1 MTDNLEVLC
10 LEGLEKA
17 LIGYQMNADSNLLT
31 LVYDYDAT
39 LELLRQLGY
48 GQSEIVD
55 FLEEIRNID
64 FVSPPVFV
72 RLDEKAKSNVMRC
85 AYGDRYYFD
94 DDKRTIHWRDVEG
107 RIWISY
113 AIYGTSSRWI
123 DDSAGKIGA
132 IYM

>member
-17 LIGYQMNADSNLLT
+17 LIGYQMNANSNLLT

-39 LELLRQLGY
+39 LELLRELGY
-48 GQSEIVD
+48 EQSEIVD

-72 RLDEKAKSNVMRC
+72 RLDEQARVNVLRC
-85 AYGDRYYFD
+85 AYGDRYYFND
-94 DDKRTIHWRDVEG
+94 GERTIH
-107 RIWISY
+107 
-113 AIYGTSSRWI
+113 
-123 DDSAGKIGA
+123 
-132 IYM
+132 